1 MSAVYAWAFYD
12 AVHAHSG
19 GCQCCGDDDE
29 FSPDV
34 EAFEET
40 GEILCTLC
48 WEADQ
53 AAREEAD
60 DRRRANPIE
69 PGFRRLDQ

>member
-19 GCQCCGDDDE
+19 GCQICGDDDE
-29 FSPDV
+29 FAPNV

-40 GEILCTLC
+40 GEIICDAC
-48 WEADQ
+48 FEEQCEAQ
-53 AAREEAD
+53 AD
-60 DRRRANPIE
+60 D
-69 PGFRRLDQ
+69 

>member
-1 MSAVYAWAFYD
+1 MSAVKAWAFYD

-19 GCQCCGDDDE
+19 GCQVCGDNDE

-48 WEADQ
+48 WEAEQERAAEAQ
-53 AAREEAD
+53 AARVSA
-60 DRRRANPIE
+60 
-69 PGFRRLDQ
+69 

>member
-19 GCQCCGDDDE
+19 GCAICGDDDE
-29 FSPDV
+29 FAPNV

-40 GEILCTLC
+40 GQIICDDCFEAHCEA
-48 WEADQ
+48 EADEAQ
-53 AAREEAD
+53 ALARM
-60 DRRRANPIE
+60 P
-69 PGFRRLDQ
+69 